1 MDFEWDPDKEDQNL
15 KKHGVSFFEASEVF
29 GDPLSLTTEDPDHSE
44 DENRL
49 LIFGQTISHKHLV
62 VSFVEINSRI
72 RLISARDM
80 TKHEREAY
88 EQ

>member
-1 MDFEWDPDKEDQNL
+1 MFLFL
-15 KKHGVSFFEASEVF
+15 KHPRYL
-29 GDPLSLTTEDPDHSE
+29 GDPLSLTTEDPDHSQ

-62 VSFVEINSRI
+62 VSFIEVNSRI

-80 TKHEREAY
+80 TKQEREAY